1 MKKFKVTGN
10 VRYKFVA
17 EVTATD
23 ELKALEEIKQLAKD
37 KRLKLDEP
45 VGIPNVKIVSVTPE
59 QTETP

>member
-37 KRLKLDEP
+37 KRLKLGDS
-45 VGIPNVKIVSVTPE
+45 VGIPNVKIVSDNAE
-59 QTETP
+59 